1 MEISVFTLLIPF
13 FLSTFFQKLSNK
25 VLISGEK
32 AFKPL
37 ENFISIFKPS
47 LTNCQLFD

>member
-1 MEISVFTLLIPF
+1 MEISVFTLLIPFF

-37 ENFISIFKPS
+37 KNIISII
-47 LTNCQLFD
+47 